1 MSRGRLSWK
10 GLSQPV
16 NQNLTPWR
24 ASKTRDAAA
33 LERALVTDRQQAF
46 QRIVDDHY
54 GPLLWYAHFLLG
66 RNGPVEDVVHQA
78 FLLAFDRL
86 ASGQPFQGDPGKWLR
101 GTVRNL
107 VRDVWRQQRKL
118 PQDVAGQLQQVVLQA
133 DETGDEVDRS
143 MVREALRRCLDG
155 LDAADRDLIGQHYAD
170 GSRIAEIAQRL
181 ELNAATLRVRLFR
194 IRQDLKACV
203 EAQFAGEVPT

>member
-1 MSRGRLSWK
+1 VLA
-10 GLSQPV
+10 
-16 NQNLTPWR
+16 T
-24 ASKTRDAAA
+24 
-33 LERALVTDRQQAF
+33 ERQQVF
-46 QRIVDDHY
+46 QQLVDDHY
-54 GPLLWYAHFLLG
+54 EPLLCYAHFLLG

-86 ASGQPFQGDPGKWLR
+86 AGGQPFQGDPGKWLR

-118 PQDVAGQLQQVVLQA
+118 PQDVADLLQQVVLQA
-133 DETGDEVDRS
+133 DDAGAAIDRS
-143 MVREALRRCLDG
+143 TVRAALRRCLDR
-155 LDAADRDLIGQHYAD
+155 LDAADRDLIGRHYA
-170 GSRIAEIAQRL
+170 GGARITEIAQRL

>member
-1 MSRGRLSWK
+1 MSRGRLDWE

-16 NQNLTPWR
+16 NQNFAPWVDF
-24 ASKTRDAAA
+24 KTRDAAA

-54 GPLLWYAHFLLG
+54 EPLLCYAHFLLG

-86 ASGQPFQGDPGKWLR
+86 AGGQPFQGDPGKWLR

-107 VRDVWRQQRKL
+107 IRDVWRQQRKL
-118 PQDVAGQLQQVVLQA
+118 PQDIADQLQQVVLQA
-133 DETGDEVDRS
+133 DEAGEALDRS

-155 LDAADRDLIGQHYAD
+155 LNTADRDLIGQHYVG
-170 GSRIAEIAQRL
+170 GSRITEIAERL